1 MGTQVVGMS
10 RQLFAVSFA
19 CLLLLILPALGAQ
32 AVTTRMTDEIEVDGW
47 PDPVQLAPGETTE
60 IMVTVRNTGARTLS
74 IYLDWITCKCPYGH
88 AGSVS
93 ESFITLGPGDAM
105 DVMVTVTSGS
115 RFMGDNEGEGMLW
128 LVWGPD
134 LTMVGDSPD
143 DQTVEGDGSIQI
155 NVQDDYSMIYMGITV
170 LIVVLIVTVI
180 SVIIMV
186 IRNRKADKDLE

>member
-1 MGTQVVGMS
+1 MGTQVGGMS

-19 CLLLLILPALGAQ
+19 CLLLLILPAMGAQ
-32 AVTTRMTDEIEVDGW
+32 AIATRVTDEIEVDGW

-115 RFMGDNEGEGMLW
+115 GFMGDNDGEGMLW

-143 DQTVEGDGSIQI
+143 DQTVEGYGSIQI
-155 NVQDDYSMIYMGITV
+155 NVQDDYSMVYMGLTV

-186 IRNRKADKDLE
+186 IRNRKADSGLE